1 MFTYQATVEFIEE
14 ENVYEISFS
23 DFPGLQGVSFCKE
36 DVELEAQE
44 ILLASFAEIIELRK
58 PIPLATQTK
67 SEATFSVYL
76 PIICCLKI
84 ALHNAI
90 LDSAIQRIDLAR
102 RLNINAQQI
111 ERLLDIHY
119 ASKIDLLEQALY
131 ILGVEASITV
141 TQKLLDNRII

>member
-1 MFTYQATVEFIEE
+1 MFNYQATVDFIEE
-14 ENVYEISFS
+14 ENVYEINFS
-23 DFPGLQGVSFCKE
+23 DFSELQGVSYCKE

-44 ILLASFAEIIELRK
+44 ILLASFAELVELRK
-58 PIPLATQTK
+58 PIPFATQTK
-67 SEATFSVYL
+67 SEATFTVYL

-90 LDSAIQRIDLAR
+90 LNSVTQRIDLAR

-119 ASKIDLLEQALY
+119 ASKIELLEQALY
-131 ILGVEASITV
+131 ILGVEASITI
-141 TQKLLDNRII
+141 TQKLVDNSMN

>member
-1 MFTYQATVEFIEE
+1 MFTYQASVEFIEE
-14 ENVYEISFS
+14 ENIYEINFS
-23 DFPGLQGVSFCKE
+23 DFPDLQGVSYCKE

-44 ILLASFAEIIELRK
+44 ILLGSFAEYIELRK
-58 PIPLATQTK
+58 PIPLAAPTK
-67 SEATFSVYL
+67 SDATFTVYL

-90 LDSAIQRIDLAR
+90 LNSAIQRADLAR

-131 ILGVEASITV
+131 LLGVEASITM
-141 TQKLLDNRII
+141 TQKLLDNS